1 MCNFSLFAGPHEQL
15 GEAFEERNRIME
27 KMSKFEFFAEPHRE
41 Q

>member
-15 GEAFEERNRIME
+15 GEVEERNGIME